1 MTSMESEPNRET
13 HGFQA
18 EVRELLKLMIH
29 SLYSHREIFLR
40 ELISNASDAC
50 DRLRFAA
57 IEHSALLAEDPDLGI
72 RIDADPSAGTL
83 TITDNGI
90 GMTREEAV
98 ANLGT
103 IARSGTAEFFRSLSG
118 DEQKASQLIGQF
130 GVGFY
135 SAFIVAERVEV
146 RSRKAG
152 APAEAGVRWESG
164 ADGEFSVETVSQAAR
179 GTSVTLHLKADA
191 REFADPM
198 RVRSLIRRYSD
209 HIGFAV
215 RMRKGEPR
223 EAASARAGMRG
234 PEARPGTDMSEGEA
248 SLEYEVVNQAKAL
261 WTLPRTQISDEE
273 YRQFY
278 QYLAHDFTDPL
289 AWSHNKVEG
298 KREYTSLLYLPARA
312 PFDLWQRE
320 GARGVK
326 LYVRRVFIMDDAEQ
340 FLPQY
345 LRFVKGVVDSSDLPL
360 NISREILQ
368 QDPEVE
374 AIRSGLTRRVL
385 DLLARL
391 ARDEPDKY
399 ATLWKEFGA
408 VLKEGIA
415 QDHANQG
422 SILPLLRFASTHNTD
437 NTPSVGLA
445 DYLARL
451 KPGQERIYYVIG
463 ESLEAARG
471 SPAIERLQERGLEV
485 LLLGER
491 IDEWVMGQLQNYEGK
506 RFKDASRGDLELG
519 GLVSEADRKEHDA
532 QLKESKGLLKR
543 IKDALGERVVEVRVS
558 ERLRESPAC
567 LVLGEQDLPERM
579 RRILA
584 AAGQKTPEVR
594 PVLEVNVGHPLVGYL
609 DGVTDSGQFTELAQ
623 LLYDQASLAE
633 GALLANAPQYV
644 QRLNRLL
651 VRLAAPP
658 RAAS

>member
-1 MTSMESEPNRET
+1 MASMESTHNPQPNPAPASARET

-57 IEHSALLAEDPDLGI
+57 IAQSALLAEDPELGI

-152 APAEAGVRWESG
+152 TPAEAGVRWESG
-164 ADGEFSVETVSQAAR
+164 ADGEFTVETVSQAAR

-198 RVRSLIRRYSD
+198 RVRGLIRRYSD

-215 RMRKGEPR
+215 RMRK
-223 EAASARAGMRG
+223 
-234 PEARPGTDMSEGEA
+234 EGEA

-261 WTLPRTQISDEE
+261 WTLPRTQVSDEE

-374 AIRSGLTRRVL
+374 AIRSGLTKRVL

-391 ARDEPDKY
+391 AKDEPDKY
-399 ATLWKEFGA
+399 ATFWKEFGA

-415 QDHANQG
+415 QDQANQG
-422 SILPLLRFASTHNTD
+422 SILPLLRFASTHDND
-437 NTPSVGLA
+437 NTPSVALA

-471 SPAIERLQERGLEV
+471 SPAIERLRERGLEV

-491 IDEWVMGQLQNYEGK
+491 IDEWVMGQLQSYEGK

-519 GLVSEADRKEHDA
+519 GLVNEADRKEHDA

-558 ERLRESPAC
+558 ERLTESPAV
-567 LVLGEQDLPERM
+567 LVLGEHDLGERL

-594 PVLEVNVGHPLVGYL
+594 PVLEVNVGHPLVSYL
-609 DGVTDSGQFTELAQ
+609 DGVTDSEQFTELAQ

>member
-1 MTSMESEPNRET
+1 
-13 HGFQA
+13 
-18 EVRELLKLMIH
+18 
-29 SLYSHREIFLR
+29 
-40 ELISNASDAC
+40 
-50 DRLRFAA
+50 
-57 IEHSALLAEDPDLGI
+57 
-72 RIDADPSAGTL
+72 
-83 TITDNGI
+83 
-90 GMTREEAV
+90 
-98 ANLGT
+98 
-103 IARSGTAEFFRSLSG
+103 
-118 DEQKASQLIGQF
+118 
-130 GVGFY
+130 
-135 SAFIVAERVEV
+135 
-146 RSRKAG
+146 
-152 APAEAGVRWESG
+152 
-164 ADGEFSVETVSQAAR
+164 
-179 GTSVTLHLKADA
+179 
-191 REFADPM
+191 
-198 RVRSLIRRYSD
+198 
-209 HIGFAV
+209 
-215 RMRKGEPR
+215 MRK
-223 EAASARAGMRG
+223 
-234 PEARPGTDMSEGEA
+234 EGEA

-261 WTLPRTQISDEE
+261 WTLPRTQVSDEE

-374 AIRSGLTRRVL
+374 AIRSGLTKRVL

-391 ARDEPDKY
+391 AKDEPDKY
-399 ATLWKEFGA
+399 ATFWKEFGA

-415 QDHANQG
+415 QDQANQG
-422 SILPLLRFASTHNTD
+422 SILPLLRFASTHDTD
-437 NTPSVGLA
+437 NTPSVALA

-471 SPAIERLQERGLEV
+471 SPAIERLRERGLEV

-491 IDEWVMGQLQNYEGK
+491 IDEWVMGQLQSYEGK

-519 GLVSEADRKEHDA
+519 GLVNEADRKEHDA

-558 ERLRESPAC
+558 ERLTESPAV
-567 LVLGEQDLPERM
+567 LVLGEHDLGERL

-594 PVLEVNVGHPLVGYL
+594 PVLEVNVGHPLVSYL
-609 DGVTDSGQFTELAQ
+609 DGVTDSEQFTELAQ